1 MNRSYAL
8 FSALLLASALTA
20 CSKPQT
26 SDFPPPTVT
35 VAQPVASKV
44 TDWDEYPA
52 HLQAVDMVEIQA
64 QVSGFLESIHFQ
76 DGAQVKKGDLLFVID
91 DKPYQAELAR
101 AEAER
106 IRAET
111 RAELA
116 ASDLKRA
123 ESLRGSK
130 AISEEEFDNRNNA
143 LREAQAALHAAKA
156 AEAVA
161 KLDVD
166 YTRVVAPFDG
176 RMGRRL
182 VSVGGIIQDGM
193 PSHTVLATIVSD
205 NPIYAYFDAD
215 EKSFMRYRANKQDSK
230 GGIVCELALAN
241 ETGFPHQG
249 KIDFFDNQ
257 VDPKS
262 GTIRVRAKFENP
274 DNTLIPGF
282 YGKLRL
288 PAGPEFKTLLI
299 PDTAIGSDQGL
310 KYVLVV
316 NGESVVERRSV
327 TVGRRHGDSR
337 VILEGLK
344 AKDRVVV
351 NGLLLAQP
359 GMKVQTQDATTA
371 PAEATKQ
378 AKL

>member
-1 MNRSYAL
+1 MNRTLRSV
-8 FSALLLASALTA
+8 SALLLLATLSA
-20 CSKPQT
+20 CSKPQ
-26 SDFPPPTVT
+26 PPAAFTPTVT
-35 VAQPVASKV
+35 VAKPVVSKV

-64 QVSGFLESIHFQ
+64 QVNGFLESIHFQ

-91 DKPYQAELAR
+91 DKPYKAELAK

-106 IRAET
+106 VRAET

-116 ASDLKRA
+116 ASDLMRA

-130 AISEEEFDNRNNA
+130 AISEEEFDTRNNA

-193 PSHTVLATIVSD
+193 PSQTVLATIVSVD
-205 NPIYAYFDAD
+205 PIYAYFDAD
-215 EKSFMRYRANKQDSK
+215 EKSFMRYRENNKSAK
-230 GGIVCELALAN
+230 EGLVCELALAN
-241 ETGFPHQG
+241 ETGFPHKG

-257 VDPKS
+257 VDAKS

-274 DNTLIPGF
+274 NNTLVPGF

-288 PAGPEFKTLLI
+288 PAGPEFETLLI
-299 PDTAIGSDQGL
+299 PDTALGSDQGL
-310 KYVLVV
+310 KYVLIV
-316 NGESVVERRSV
+316 NGEGVVERRSV
-327 TVGRRHGDSR
+327 TTGRRHGDSR
-337 VILEGLK
+337 AILEGLK
-344 AKDRVVV
+344 AEDNVIV
-351 NGLLLAQP
+351 NGLLIAQP
-359 GMKVQTQDATTA
+359 GMKVQTQEAGATPE
-371 PAEATKQ
+371 PAKH